1 MAVWTDCIMGFY
13 DFMKNKFKE
22 IRYMRKS
29 HSERSNLQ
37 VSFLLDVFTD
47 HTEFFFFFFFFFL
60 RINAKQI
67 QGKETLCKKYLQTSN
82 WIKPQSTLDGIWF
95 TSSFIQVIFI
105 ICKVFAKKKNPLLV
119 LFGIFNEIKL

>member
-47 HTEFFFFFFFFFL
+47 HTEFFFFFSFFFWGL
-60 RINAKQI
+60 MLSKYRV
-67 QGKETLCKKYLQTSN
+67 KK
-82 WIKPQSTLDGIWF
+82 P
-95 TSSFIQVIFI
+95 
-105 ICKVFAKKKNPLLV
+105 FARSIYKHP
-119 LFGIFNEIKL
+119 IE